1 MSNLGLAILTVMVV
15 VSDGLLASLR
25 TGVFGGARPSNIRK
39 VFSFGEE
46 IHFRISAEELL
57 AKTQT
62 RISAEEL
69 LAKTQNPPID
79 DIVFPDATLSPASGD
94 VQTRLRPTDT
104 K

>member
-46 IHFRISAEELL
+46 IHFRISAEELF
-57 AKTQT
+57 
-62 RISAEEL
+62 
-69 LAKTQNPPID
+69 AKTQNPPIV